1 MGTATKIE
9 VASADG
15 TVIRA
20 DRIGTGPPLV
30 AVHGA
35 TADRSRWAGVVP
47 LLSGRRTLYLM
58 DRRGRGDSGDTEPYS
73 LDREVEDVVAVV
85 ESARAAAGEPVI
97 LLGHSF
103 GGLCSA
109 EAVLRT
115 GDVRA
120 LLLYEPGLPI
130 PGRPIA
136 PPELL
141 GRMRAMLAAGD
152 RDGMLS
158 TFMREAVGLDEAT
171 IDSLRPTPLWAAR
184 IRAAHT
190 ITREIDAVAGY
201 RFDPDRFAG
210 LSMPVRLLLGGDSPT
225 GLRAATE
232 AMQSAVSHADLV
244 VLPGQGHIAMDTAPR
259 MFADAVLAFGA
270 GSDGA

>member
-1 MGTATKIE
+1 MSMMTGIE
-9 VASADG
+9 VPSADG
-15 TVIRA
+15 TVIHA
-20 DRIGTGPPLV
+20 DRVGTGPALV

-35 TADRSRWAGVVP
+35 TADRSRWSGMIP

-58 DRRGRGDSGDTEPYS
+58 DRRGRGDSGDTEPYD

-85 ESARAAAGEPVI
+85 EAARDVSAGPVI

-103 GGLCSA
+103 GGLCA
-109 EAVLRT
+109 IEAVLRT
-115 GDVRA
+115 DAVAA

-130 PGRPIA
+130 PGQPIA

-141 GRMRAMLAAGD
+141 DRMRAMLAAGD
-152 RDGMLS
+152 RDGLLA
-158 TFMREAVGLDEAT
+158 TFMREAVGIDHAT
-171 IDSLRPTPLWAAR
+171 IDLLRPTPLWAAR

-190 ITREIDAVAGY
+190 IPREIDAVAGY

-210 LSMPVRLLLGGDSPT
+210 LPMPVRLLLGGASPA

-232 AMQSAVSHADLV
+232 AMHAAVAHSDLV

-259 MFADAVLAFGA
+259 LFADAVLDF
-270 GSDGA
+270 SV

>member
-1 MGTATKIE
+1 VDVSTVTSIE
-9 VASADG
+9 VTSADG
-15 TVIRA
+15 TPIRV
-20 DRIGTGPPLV
+20 DRVGAGPALV

-35 TADRSRWAGVVP
+35 TADRTRWAGMIP
-47 LLSGRRTLYLM
+47 LLSERRTLYLV
-58 DRRGRGDSGDTEPYS
+58 DRRGRGGSGDTEPYD

-85 ESARAAAGEPVI
+85 EAAREAAGEPVI

-115 GDVRA
+115 DAVGA
-120 LLLYEPGLPI
+120 LLLYEPGLPN
-130 PGRPIA
+130 PDQPIA

-141 GRMRAMLAAGD
+141 DRMRALLAAGD
-152 RDGMLS
+152 RDGLLA

-190 ITREIDAVAGY
+190 ITREIDAVMGY
-201 RFDPDRFAG
+201 RFDPGGFAG
-210 LSMPVRLLLGGDSPT
+210 LRIPVRLLLGGDSPP

-232 AMQSAVSHADLV
+232 AMHAAVPHSDLV
-244 VLPGQGHIAMDTAPR
+244 VLPGQGHIAMDTAPQL
-259 MFADAVLAFGA
+259 FAAAVLAFGA
-270 GSDGA
+270 